1 MGGREHKQK
10 TGEQEA
16 GAEKG
21 TQRQLRK
28 GCALSRV
35 GRGAARAQVTSKLS
49 FLNNVHVCACICDSD
64 WLCSPGQPRIQNP
77 PASAS

>member
-1 MGGREHKQK
+1 MGDREHKQK

-28 GCALSRV
+28 GCALSRA
-35 GRGAARAQVTSKLS
+35 GRGAARAQATSKLS
-49 FLNNVHVCACICDSD
+49 FLNNVHM
-64 WLCSPGQPRIQNP
+64 
-77 PASAS
+77 